1 MRHKRIKLSLPYTLQ
16 SQNGNNVTLEKLILE
31 NGAFEAIQRLQRDYI
46 QPIDIRAIEA
56 ASRYWSAPLHP
67 PLTLHSNF
75 TRFALP
81 MDRPK
86 SKTEEW
92 HRLNN
97 DFKCILSTGHI
108 PNGDNLVPAGLPFG
122 SKARLILIYINTEA
136 YRNDNGIISMGKSL
150 SEFMRNLG
158 IHVTGGQNG
167 SIRYIKEQ
175 AARLARCRFQFY
187 YPKSFNSEYQI
198 EDLAFANT
206 QLWEITSNKSSWV
219 TELRVNEDFKASL
232 DKHSVVLD
240 AVAISI
246 LRNRPFALDWYMFL
260 AFRLQATTREKL
272 IPWANL
278 YEQLGSRTERMIDF
292 KIKSIDALKLV
303 SAVFPT
309 ARLIVTGRGV
319 RVQPSI
325 PVKNRIDSWQGGKT
339 RIQTHSQA
347 LDFVPAH
354 KKFKGENQ
362 CPLLLD

>member
-1 MRHKRIKLSLPYTLQ
+1 MRYRKVKLSLPYTLKNR
-16 SQNGNNVTLEKLILE
+16 NGEDVTLETLIWE
-31 NGAFEAIQRLQRDYI
+31 NGASEAIQRLQQDFI

-56 ASRYWSAPLHP
+56 ASRYWSAQLHP

-81 MDRPK
+81 MDHPK

-92 HRLNN
+92 QRINN
-97 DFKCILSTGHI
+97 DFKCILSSGHI
-108 PNGDNLVPAGLPFG
+108 PKDNNLIPAGLPFG

-136 YRNDNGIISMGKSL
+136 YRNDYGIISMGKSL
-150 SEFMRNLG
+150 SEFMKKLG

-187 YPKSFNSEYQI
+187 YPKSFDSEYQI

-206 QLWEITSNKSSWV
+206 QLWEITSNKNSWV
-219 TELRVNEDFKASL
+219 TELRVNKDFKASL

-246 LRNRPFALDWYMFL
+246 LRNRPFALDWYIFL

-272 IPWANL
+272 ITWANL
-278 YEQLGSRTERMIDF
+278 YGQLGSRTERIIDF

-309 ARLIVTGRGV
+309 ARLNVTGQGV
-319 RVQPSI
+319 WVQPSI
-325 PVKNRIDSWQGGKT
+325 PVKNRIDSWLGGKT
-339 RIQTHSQA
+339 HIQAHSQA

-354 KKFKGENQ
+354 KKIKGENQ
-362 CPLLLD
+362 CPQLLD